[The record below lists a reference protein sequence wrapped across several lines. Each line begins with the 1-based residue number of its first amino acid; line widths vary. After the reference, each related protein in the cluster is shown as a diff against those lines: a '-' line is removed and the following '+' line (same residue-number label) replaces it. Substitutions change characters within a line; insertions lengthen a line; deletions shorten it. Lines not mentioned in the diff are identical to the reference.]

1 MNLEHWG
8 LLGLALVGCIMILLM
23 ELLIDGFIYRKNLNE
38 FGEKRKRDL
47 DDSPLLK
54 GTHRKEE

>member
-38 FGEKRKRDL
+38 FGEKRKRGL